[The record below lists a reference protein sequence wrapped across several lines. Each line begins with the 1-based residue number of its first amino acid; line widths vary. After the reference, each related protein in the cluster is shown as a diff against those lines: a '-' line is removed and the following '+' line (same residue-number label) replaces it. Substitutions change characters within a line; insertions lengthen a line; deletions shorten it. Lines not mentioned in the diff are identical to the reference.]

1 MDYRKY
7 DKASQQPF
15 RLSRS
20 KIENFTRCPRCFYL
34 EVARGVA
41 QPPGFPFTLNSAV
54 DYLLKKEFDIYRKK
68 QEPHPLMTKNH
79 IAAVPFQHPDLETWR
94 DSRRGL
100 SHLDPTTNFMVFG
113 ALDDIWVNEQQELIV
128 VDYKATSKSS
138 PINLDADW
146 QMSYK
151 RQVEVYQ
158 WLLRQNGFKVSNTSY
173 FVYCN
178 GLKDRKTFDNK
189 LEFAIKVIPYVG
201 DDAWIEPKLQAIK
214 ANLTQEQIPGPTST
228 CDFCN
233 YQKQLVK
240 QK

>member
-1 MDYRKY
+1 MDYKKY
-7 DKASQQPF
+7 NKTSKQPF

-20 KIENFTRCPRCFYL
+20 KIENFVRCPRCFYL
-34 EVARGVA
+34 DVARGVP

-54 DYLLKKEFDIYRKK
+54 DHLLKKEFDIYRQK

-79 IAAVPFQHPDLETWR
+79 IVAVPFKHPKLETWR
-94 DSRRGL
+94 DSRQGL
-100 SHLDPTTNFMVFG
+100 SYLDPTTNFMVFG

-138 PINLDADW
+138 PITLDADW

-158 WLLRQNGFKVSNTSY
+158 WLLRQNGFKVSKTSY

-178 GLKDRKTFDNK
+178 GLKDRKTFDGK

-201 DDAWIEPKLQAIK
+201 DDAWIEPKLQEIK
-214 ANLTQEQIPGPTST
+214 ANLMSEQIPGPTST